1 MIDPHLIDPSSADT
15 ALIVVD
21 VQNDFCPAGALA
33 VANGDRVVPPINA
46 LSNLFSNI
54 ILTQDWHPSE
64 HVSFADNQP
73 GKSPFETIPLS
84 YGNQTLRQT
93 LWPAHCVQGTH
104 GAEFHAEL
112 DCNRA
117 QLVVRKGFRAEIDS
131 YSAFYE
137 NDQSTATGL
146 YGYLKD
152 RGISKLVLAGLATDF
167 CVAWSAIDAVRLG
180 LDATVVLSACAAIDL
195 EGSLQ
200 AQLKA
205 MQQAGVRVVDAL

>member
-1 MIDPHLIDPSSADT
+1 MIAPYLINPSSADT
-15 ALIVVD
+15 ALIVID

-33 VANGDRVVPPINA
+33 VANGDRVVAPINA

-54 ILTQDWHPSE
+54 ILTQDWHPAE

-73 GKSPFETIPLS
+73 GKSPFETIALS
-84 YGNQTLRQT
+84 YGSQTLRQT
-93 LWPAHCVQGTH
+93 LWPVHCVQGSH
-104 GAEFHAEL
+104 GAEFHADL

-117 QLVVRKGFRAEIDS
+117 QLVVRKGFRSQIDS

-146 YGYLKD
+146 HGYLKD

-167 CVAWSAIDAVRLG
+167 CVAWSALDAARLG

-205 MQQAGVRVVDAL
+205 MQQAGVRVVDTL